1 MEPRPEQASPVGER
15 NVPPGNDRRSKS
27 RIDTEPLYAS
37 PFTIMGRVRS
47 FRHALLGL
55 VFVLRSQH
63 NAWLHALATALALVL
78 GGVLHWTGVKDFTPG
93 EWCALAV
100 AITVVWV
107 AEAFNTGLEVLADA
121 VTSERHPVVKIA
133 KDVAAGAVLVAAIGA
148 TIVGIILFLPP
159 LVELFRR
166 LMEARVRG

>member
-1 MEPRPEQASPVGER
+1 MQPRAQEGPAGAENER
-15 NVPPGNDRRSKS
+15 RAKGRVE
-27 RIDTEPLYAS
+27 TEPLYAS
-37 PFTIMGRVRS
+37 PFTIAGRMKS
-47 FRHALLGL
+47 FRHALAGL

-63 NAWLHALATALALVL
+63 NAWLHALATALALVA
-78 GGVLHWTGVKDFTPG
+78 GAVLHWTGVKDFTPG

-121 VTSERHPVVKIA
+121 ITSERHPVVKIA

-159 LVELFRR
+159 LVELVRR
-166 LMEARVRG
+166 LAELRAGG

>member
-1 MEPRPEQASPVGER
+1 MESSPHLAPGPEG
-15 NVPPGNDRRSKS
+15 DRRGKS
-27 RIDTEPLYAS
+27 RIGTEPLYAS

-55 VFVLRSQH
+55 LFVLRSQH

-78 GGVLHWTGVKDFTPG
+78 GAVLYWTGVKDFTPG

-107 AEAFNTGLEVLADA
+107 AEAFNTGLEVLADT
-121 VTSERHPVVKIA
+121 VMSERHPVVKIA

-159 LVELFRR
+159 LVELFSR
-166 LMEARVRG
+166 LTESGAGG

>member
-1 MEPRPEQASPVGER
+1 MEPRPEQASPPGE
-15 NVPPGNDRRSKS
+15 GDRRGKS
-27 RIDTEPLYAS
+27 RIGTEPLYAS

-63 NAWLHALATALALVL
+63 NAWLHALATALVLVL

-121 VTSERHPVVKIA
+121 TTSERHPVVKIA

-159 LVELFRR
+159 LVELVHR
-166 LMEARVRG
+166 LFEQRLGG

>member
-1 MEPRPEQASPVGER
+1 MEASPQQPAPGE
-15 NVPPGNDRRSKS
+15 NDRRAKS
-27 RIDTEPLYAS
+27 RIGTGPLYAS

-78 GGVLHWTGVKDFTPG
+78 GAVLHWTGDKDFKPA

-107 AEAFNTGLEVLADA
+107 AEAFNTGLEVLAEA

-148 TIVGIILFLPP
+148 TVVGIVLFLPP
-159 LVELFRR
+159 LAKLVSR
-166 LMEARVRG
+166 LVDAGG